1 LPSTAFQSST
11 EQAGVLFPG
20 DLRRMIADAAA
31 GAYESFPSLAVARH
45 ARDAFGILE
54 GDDGGQIYVV
64 APVERVACSQ
74 PTVNSLLQHI
84 DAREWKAPEAARL
97 FFEGHR
103 PGDGVPGGMGGG
115 IADPN
120 VWTHPR
126 LSVPRAAI
134 LAVLAGESATI
145 LDPAV

>member
-11 EQAGVLFPG
+11 EQAGVLFPS

-31 GAYESFPSLAVARH
+31 GAYESFPSLAVARQ
-45 ARDAFGILE
+45 ARDAFVILE

-74 PTVNSLLQHI
+74 PTLNSLLQHI
-84 DAREWKAPEAARL
+84 DAREWKAPEAGL
-97 FFEGHR
+97 FFERHR

-115 IADPN
+115 IADSN